1 LDLANSTAAG
11 IINAVPTKP
20 MTTKLKA
27 RTGQI
32 AKRETDRLTALRSV
46 GILDT
51 QPETGFDDL
60 VLLAARVC
68 QVPMAVIGFF
78 DAERYWVKA
87 QIGVKLDT
95 MPREYALY
103 APSDKPALQEIPDT
117 TADSRLADH
126 PMVSL
131 WPRIRFYAGVPLV
144 AAGNQ
149 LLGVLEVMDQAPR
162 QLDKGQREGLLA
174 VARQVMAQLDLRR
187 AADERELITRRS
199 QKVADELNAAFDAT
213 LESMARALDLRDREV
228 DGHLARVA
236 QITVALAKV
245 MGVPGDQLAHI
256 RRGALLHDI
265 GKMGI
270 PDGILLKPS
279 ALNDEEWAVMH
290 LHPVYAFDMLQP
302 IELLRPAL
310 DIPYCHHERWDGQ
323 GYPRGL
329 RHEEIPLGA
338 RIFSVVDVWD
348 ALRSDRPYRPGWPET
363 RVRDYISKRAG
374 ADFDPQVVEQFLKM
388 NI

>member
-1 LDLANSTAAG
+1 
-11 IINAVPTKP
+11 VPTKP
-20 MTTKLKA
+20 LAKTGALK
-27 RTGQI
+27 TGRAI
-32 AKRETDRLTALRSV
+32 KRETGRLTTPRSI

-51 QPETGFDDL
+51 KPEAGFDDL
-60 VLLAARVC
+60 ALLAARVC

-78 DAERYWVKA
+78 DSERYWVKA
-87 QIGVKLDT
+87 QIGLKLDA

-103 APSDKPALQEIPDT
+103 APDGKPQLQEIPDT
-117 TADSRLADH
+117 LADSRLLEH
-126 PMVSL
+126 PMVLL
-131 WPRIRFYAGVPLV
+131 WPKIRFYAGVPIMG
-144 AAGNQ
+144 AGNQ

-162 QLDKGQREGLLA
+162 QLDQGQREALWA
-174 VARQVMAQLDLRR
+174 VARQATAQLELRQ
-187 AADERELITRRS
+187 AAEERELISRRS
-199 QKVADELNAAFDAT
+199 QQVADELNAAFDAT
-213 LESMARALDLRDREV
+213 LESMARALDLRDRETE
-228 DGHLARVA
+228 GHLARVA

-245 MGVPGDQLAHI
+245 MGVPEDQLAHI

-290 LHPVYAFDMLQP
+290 LHPVYAFEMLQP

-310 DIPYCHHERWDGQ
+310 DIPYGHHERWDGQ

-348 ALRSDRPYRPGWPET
+348 ALRSDRPYRPGWPEA

-374 ADFDPQVVEQFLKM
+374 ADFDPNVVEQFLKM
-388 NI
+388 EM

>member
-1 LDLANSTAAG
+1 MTA
-11 IINAVPTKP
+11 
-20 MTTKLKA
+20 KLKA
-27 RTGQI
+27 KTGQI
-32 AKRETDRLTALRSV
+32 AKRETDRLTSLHSF

-51 QPETGFDDL
+51 KPEPGFDDL
-60 VLLAARVC
+60 ALLAARVC
-68 QVPMAVIGFF
+68 RVPMAVIGFF

-87 QIGVKLDT
+87 QIGLKLDA
-95 MPREYALY
+95 MPREFALY
-103 APSDKPALQEIPDT
+103 ARSEKPEFQEIPDT
-117 TADSRLADH
+117 LAGSRLADH
-126 PMVSL
+126 PMVLL
-131 WPRIRFYAGVPLV
+131 WPKIRFYAGVPIM
-144 AAGNQ
+144 APGNQ

-162 QLDKGQREGLLA
+162 QLEPGEREGLLV
-174 VARQVMAQLDLRR
+174 VARQLTAQLALRR
-187 AADERELITRRS
+187 AAEEREVVNKDS
-199 QKVADELNAAFDAT
+199 QKLADELNAAFDAT

-236 QITVALAKV
+236 QITVALAKI
-245 MGVPGDQLAHI
+245 MAVPDDQLAHI

-279 ALNDEEWAVMH
+279 ALNDEEWGVMH
-290 LHPVYAFDMLQP
+290 LHPVYAFEMLQP

-348 ALRSDRPYRPGWPET
+348 ALRSDRPYRSGWPET
-363 RVRDYISKRAG
+363 RVRDYISKRAD